1 MDNYN
6 EWKDRKRLIDLK
18 NKFCTLY
25 KNDDGSMFYI
35 EPAFY
40 TSLMRF
46 KELHEDKFCMILEEM
61 DRVTSKYHLV
71 VFTADSDEPIT
82 IIDEGVDAV
91 YLTITDIT
99 NKLKIFIEDKSRGS
113 DYGD

>member
-1 MDNYN
+1 MENYI
-6 EWKDRKRLIDLK
+6 EWTDRTRLIDLK
-18 NKFCTLY
+18 NRFCTLY

-40 TSLMRF
+40 TSLQRF
-46 KELHEDKFCMILEEM
+46 KELRAERYKDILDEM
-61 DRVTSKYHLV
+61 DRVVSKYKLV

-82 IIDEGVDAV
+82 IVDTNKVV
-91 YLTITDIT
+91 YLTIGDIT
-99 NKLKIFIEDKSRGS
+99 DSIQCFIEDKSRGS